1 MGPPAFCTKVL
12 ILMKVT
18 ARAIDTISAA
28 CPNLELRFTFRRL
41 FRNLKMTVRADF
53 ILVVVVAAEAVV
65 VMIDVVVVVV
75 FVVVVVSVGAT
86 EEGNMEGSPAFS
98 LADLQRVL
106 FLSLEYFRL
115 EFTFARLRRQAEAIK
130 ESTFESGD
138 IREIILK
145 LKLLSLS

>member
-1 MGPPAFCTKVL
+1 
-12 ILMKVT
+12 
-18 ARAIDTISAA
+18 
-28 CPNLELRFTFRRL
+28 
-41 FRNLKMTVRADF
+41 MTVRADF

-65 VMIDVVVVVV
+65 VVVVVDVVV
-75 FVVVVVSVGAT
+75 VVVVVSVGAT
-86 EEGNMEGSPAFS
+86 EEGSMEGSPAFS

-138 IREIILK
+138 ICETILK

>member
-1 MGPPAFCTKVL
+1 
-12 ILMKVT
+12 
-18 ARAIDTISAA
+18 
-28 CPNLELRFTFRRL
+28 
-41 FRNLKMTVRADF
+41 MTVRADF
-53 ILVVVVAAEAVV
+53 ILVVVVAPEAVV
-65 VMIDVVVVVV
+65 VVVVVDVVVVV
-75 FVVVVVSVGAT
+75 FVVVSVGAT

-138 IREIILK
+138 IRETILK
-145 LKLLSLS
+145 LKLLSLSQVTLVHWHK